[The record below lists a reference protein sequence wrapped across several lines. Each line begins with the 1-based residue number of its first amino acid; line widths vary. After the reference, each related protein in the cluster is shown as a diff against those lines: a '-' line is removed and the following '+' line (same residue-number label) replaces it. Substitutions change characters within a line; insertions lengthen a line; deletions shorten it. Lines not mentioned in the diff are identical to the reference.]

1 MLGRGG
7 NEPGLGSFTGALVG
21 VQTVGERW
29 KKLYPRVSS
38 GCLAGLAAERWGA
51 RGGGLQGAG
60 SPHSNHPIWGR
71 WAPSE
76 CEHRRW
82 HSLWAA
88 VFPQVITC
96 QGGSDAEAKKWC
108 PHEAGDQ
115 IPLTAYPTL
124 VLMWGRG
131 PEAFE

>member
-82 HSLWAA
+82 HSLRAA
-88 VFPQVITC
+88 IFPQVITC
-96 QGGSDAEAKKWC
+96 QGGSDAEAF
-108 PHEAGDQ
+108 PRSGV
-115 IPLTAYPTL
+115 PTRL
-124 VLMWGRG
+124 GTRSH
-131 PEAFE
+131 